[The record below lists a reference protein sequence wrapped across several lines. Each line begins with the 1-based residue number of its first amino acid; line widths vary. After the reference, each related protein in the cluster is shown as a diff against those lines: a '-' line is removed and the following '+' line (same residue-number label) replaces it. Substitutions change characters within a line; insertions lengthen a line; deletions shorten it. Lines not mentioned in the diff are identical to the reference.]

1 MGTPDSPVRSDFAVL
16 TSDFCTAHCFTV
28 HRSRPLGAVD
38 RCSVGSPDSSVNYS
52 GVTLGKPRE
61 RPVREVPRPG
71 HLTVSGAPLATP
83 ILVFAPN
90 FVESPT
96 HFLYWFV
103 LNFMHLR

>member
-1 MGTPDSPVRSDFAVL
+1 VRSDFAVL
-16 TSDFCTAHCFTV
+16 TSDFCIAHCFTI

-38 RCSVGSPDSSVNYS
+38 RCSIGSPDSSVNYN
-52 GVTLGKPRE
+52 GVSLGKTRE
-61 RPVREVPRPG
+61 WSVREVPRSG
-71 HLTVSGAPLATP
+71 HRTVSGGPLAAP

-96 HFLYWFV
+96 HFLCWFV